1 MVKDLIA
8 MQLTWKFVYFC
19 GMEHF
24 KTITKNMT
32 DNIPGH
38 I

>member
-19 GMEHF
+19 DMEHF

-32 DNIPGH
+32 DYILGH